1 MRRLA
6 GYIEAVMADPAP
18 RPPLS
23 PATLLAALSGVY
35 GGAMALR
42 ADLYRRGILH
52 RRRLPCR
59 VVSVGNLTVGGTG
72 KTPLTMDLAARLR
85 HRGWPVCV
93 LSRGYR
99 GTAEQTGA
107 VVSDGC
113 RVLVPAKV
121 AGDEPWLMARR
132 LSGIPVI
139 VGRDRYA
146 SGMTAVNRFG
156 ARVVVLDDAF
166 QHLGLAR
173 DLDILLLDARA
184 PLANGYLLPRGRL
197 REPFIQARRAH
208 AWVRIHRHTW
218 AGGGTGP
225 LPAPARPV
233 LDAILDSS
241 LAMLAAPGGAAIPQ
255 GATSDFF
262 KGRRVVAFAGIAGN
276 ASFFD
281 ALETAGAT
289 LTACLGFADHHAYRS
304 ADLERILSAA
314 RRTGADCLATTA
326 KDHARLD
333 AAAWPLPLAVMDLA
347 VAWSDGGAMID
358 GLLDRCMAA
367 PQGP

>member
-1 MRRLA
+1 MKRLA
-6 GYIEAVMADPAP
+6 GYIEALMADPAP
-18 RPPLS
+18 RPSVS
-23 PATLLAALSGVY
+23 PATLLAALSCVY

-42 ADLYRRGILH
+42 ADLYRRGIFH

-72 KTPLTMDLAARLR
+72 KTPLAMDLAARL
-85 HRGWPVCV
+85 HDRGWPVCV

-99 GTAEQTGA
+99 GAAERTGA

-113 RVLVPAKV
+113 RILVSAKV

-132 LSGIPVI
+132 LPGVPVI
-139 VGRDRYA
+139 VGSDRYT

-197 REPFIQARRAH
+197 REPFFQARRAD
-208 AWVRIHRHTW
+208 AWVRIHRL
-218 AGGGTGP
+218 ARAEDGTGR
-225 LPAPARPV
+225 LPATSRPV
-233 LDAILDSS
+233 LNAILDSS
-241 LAMLAAPGGAAIPQ
+241 LAMVTEPGGTSVPD
-255 GATSDFF
+255 GATFDFF
-262 KGRRVVAFAGIAGN
+262 KGRRVVAFAGIAAN

-281 ALETAGAT
+281 TLAAAGAT
-289 LTACLGFADHHAYRS
+289 LVDCLGFADHHAYRS
-304 ADLERILSAA
+304 ADLERILSTAC
-314 RRTGADCLATTA
+314 RTGADCLATTA

-333 AAAWPLPLAVMDLA
+333 AVTWPLPLAVMDLA
-347 VAWSDGGAMID
+347 VTWNDGGAMID
-358 GLLDRCMAA
+358 ELLDRCMAGHQD
-367 PQGP
+367 P